1 MIHLLVLLP
10 FCGSILLWIV
20 PDNRLRPKFLPFIAL
35 LHLLITVRLVFTPQI
50 THHNGWILLDPLGK
64 IALLGISILFC
75 ACSFYTVG
83 YLSYRPRR
91 PNRVLCLGM
100 LLCLAAMSL
109 VCLSQNLGLMW
120 VAIEATTVAMAPLIY
135 FNRNARSIEATWKY
149 LLICSVGIALAL
161 LGLLFLGYAT
171 HLSGQGA
178 TLLLPELLQKGA
190 LLDRHWL
197 HVAFIFMLTGFGT
210 KLGLAPLHTW
220 KPDAYGEAPGLVG
233 ALLSGGLVTCA
244 FLAIARVYQI
254 SLATMVLQQFVQQL
268 LLMLGLLSM
277 AVAAI
282 FMVRQNDF
290 KRMLAY
296 SSVEHVGIMSIGLGL
311 GKGAA
316 FSVLYHLLANGLAK
330 GVLFLAA
337 GNIHRAFG
345 GKTTDVARGALR
357 RCPWS
362 GGLFLA
368 GFIAVTGSPPF
379 ALFIS
384 EFGIANSAFG
394 QGRYWTGGLYLLC
407 LAIVFAGMALTVLPV
422 VMGRPEAGQGEIVY
436 HDRPLTVVPPLFM
449 LLLLL
454 WLGIS
459 PPENLLLLM
468 QEAASL
474 LEAQP

>member
-10 FCGSILLWIV
+10 FFGAFILWLIS
-20 PDNRLRPKFLPFIAL
+20 DNRLRPKFLPAIAL
-35 LHLLITVRLVFTPQI
+35 LHLLVTLYLVFTTQT

-64 IALLGISILFC
+64 VSLLGISTLFC
-75 ACSFYTVG
+75 TCSFYTVG

-120 VAIEATTVAMAPLIY
+120 VAIEATTIAMAPLIY

-171 HLSGQGA
+171 HLSGLGA
-178 TLLLPELLQKGA
+178 TLLLPELLQKGEM
-190 LLDRHWL
+190 LDRHWL

-254 SLATMVLQQFVQQL
+254 SLATAVLHSFVQQL
-268 LLMLGLLSM
+268 LLVMGLLSM
-277 AVAAI
+277 AVAAM
-282 FMVRQNDF
+282 FMARQNDF

-296 SSVEHVGIMSIGLGL
+296 SSVEHVGIMAIGLGL
-311 GKGAA
+311 GKGAI
-316 FSVLYHLLANGLAK
+316 FSVFYHLLANGFAK
-330 GVLFLAA
+330 GVLFLSA

-345 GKTTDVARGALR
+345 GKTTDVAQGALR

-362 GGLFLA
+362 GGMFLA

-384 EFGIANSAFG
+384 EFGIANSAFS
-394 QGRYWTGGLYLLC
+394 QGRYWSGGLFLLF

-422 VMGRPEAGQGEIVY
+422 VMGKPVPGQSETPY
-436 HDRPLTVVPPLFM
+436 HEQPLTVVPPLFM

-454 WLGIS
+454 WLGIY
-459 PPENLLLLM
+459 PPESLLLLM
-468 QEAASL
+468 QEAAML
-474 LEAQP
+474 LEVQP